1 MGFEDFEGNRPWT
14 PPPSD
19 GGYRPPGL
27 PPAYKPPEI
36 VDRPPAVTPGTV
48 VQAPV
53 QEFKPIPEN
62 MFGFFMLL
70 LGL

>member
-1 MGFEDFEGNRPWT
+1 MPIEDFAGNV
-14 PPPSD
+14 PPI
-19 GGYRPPGL
+19 GGGEGYRPPGL

-36 VDRPPAVTPGTV
+36 VDRPPSVSPQGV

-62 MFGFFMLL
+62 IFGFFMLL

>member
-1 MGFEDFEGNRPWT
+1 MPIEDFAGNV
-14 PPPSD
+14 PPI
-19 GGYRPPGL
+19 GGGHGYTPPGL
-27 PPAYKPPEI
+27 PSAYKPPEI
-36 VDRPPAVTPGTV
+36 VDRPPAAAPSQV